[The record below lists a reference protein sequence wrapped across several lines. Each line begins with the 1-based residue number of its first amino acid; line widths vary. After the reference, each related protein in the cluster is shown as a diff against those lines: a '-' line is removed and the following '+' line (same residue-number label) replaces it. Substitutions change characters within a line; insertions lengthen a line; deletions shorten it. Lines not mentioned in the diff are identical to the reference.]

1 MFYLYKKENYIYKLE
16 GSLLV
21 DESRIK
27 IITGHFG
34 SGKTEIAINLSI
46 KEKEKHNKVAI
57 ADLDV
62 INPYF
67 RSREIVNIL
76 NEKEIKLIA
85 PKGKLSTSDLPIV
98 SGEIYSVI
106 HNPEYHL
113 IIDVGGDKD
122 GATALGQY
130 YNDLKNIDY
139 QMYFVINV
147 NRPYVSDING
157 IIESIKQIELVSRL
171 KVTALINNT
180 HMGIDTDINSIK
192 DGSDIA
198 RKISDKL
205 NIPFLYTT
213 ISFKYLEKTKD
224 FSMKNN
230 VLYIHRFMKLP
241 WE

>member
-1 MFYLYKKENYIYKLE
+1 LDRDPK
-16 GSLLV
+16 
-21 DESRIK
+21 IK

-34 SGKTEIAINLSI
+34 SGKTEIAINLALR
-46 KEKEKHNKVAI
+46 EKEKFSKVAI

-67 RSREIVNIL
+67 RTREIGNIL
-76 NEKEIKLIA
+76 DEKEIKLIA

-98 SGEIYSVI
+98 SGEIYSII
-106 HNPEYHL
+106 HNPEYRL

-130 YNDLKNIDY
+130 YNDLSNIDY
-139 QMYFVINV
+139 RMYFVINI
-147 NRPYVSDING
+147 NRPYVSDVNG

-171 KVTALINNT
+171 KVTAIINNT
-180 HMGIDTDINSIK
+180 NMGIETDIDSIK
-192 DGSDIA
+192 RGSDIA
-198 RKISDKL
+198 NKISNKL
-205 NIPFLYTT
+205 NIQFLFTT
-213 ISFKYLEKTKD
+213 ISVEYFEKTRD
-224 FSMKNN
+224 FSTKNN